1 MNLVQNEI
9 NGKYYYIEVICNNV
23 RVLISLNGIKKVIA
37 KKDIQQIKEK
47 KDLVFYQGREFFA
60 YSFSK
65 LLKRQNSRN
74 EDYAIL
80 VETEDIEAI
89 LYVEEVEIIS
99 IADGIFYEF
108 PVYLK
113 ESGINYIINCHMSK
127 NGILAFQIDLIEL
140 LKESYN

>member
-1 MNLVQNEI
+1 MQNEI

>member
-1 MNLVQNEI
+1 MKNEI

-23 RVLISLNGIKKVIA
+23 RVLISLNGIKKIIA

-47 KDLVFYQGREFFA
+47 KNLVFYQGREFFA

>member
-1 MNLVQNEI
+1 MQNEI

-23 RVLISLNGIKKVIA
+23 RVLISLNGIKKIIA